1 MKTTIAALGLLL
13 AVCGAVFLFGPAQR
27 GASLSPGHLEVSF
40 PSLPIGAAAHAD
52 AHIFA
57 AGDMLFDR
65 KIRQISASE
74 GADYPFSCIDS
85 LIGSADFAVANLEGP
100 ITENP
105 SRSLGS
111 VPGSTDNYY
120 FTFPTST
127 GALLSRHH
135 LGAVDI
141 GNNHIL
147 NFGYSGLI
155 FTQENLS
162 QAGVGYFGGVN
173 ENEGIFETDINGIP
187 IVFLGYNEFG
197 GSSVAN
203 VVNEIAKEHAAGKV
217 VIVYTHWGDEY
228 VDSSPRLRP
237 VAELFAQAGANAVI
251 GSHPHVV
258 LAHEYIGDTL
268 VYYSLGNFIF
278 DQYFSNDVDHGLA
291 LMLTV
296 TKGGHVTA
304 QEHPITIGRDGRTC
318 ETVQE

>member
-13 AVCGAVFLFGPAQR
+13 AVCGAVFLFGPGHLTA
-27 GASLSPGHLEVSF
+27 APTLGHLEVS
-40 PSLPIGAAAHAD
+40 LPPLALAPAPPE

-65 KIRQISASE
+65 RIRQISAQNGS
-74 GADYPFSCIDS
+74 DYPFSCIDS
-85 LIGSADFAVANLEGP
+85 LINTADFAVANLEGP
-100 ITENP
+100 ITSNA

-127 GALLSRHH
+127 GVLLNRHH
-135 LGAVDI
+135 IGAVDL

-155 FTQENLS
+155 STQENLS

-173 ENEGIFETDINGIP
+173 ENEGVFETNINGIP

-197 GSSVAN
+197 GSPVAN

-228 VDSSPRLRP
+228 IDSSPRLRP
-237 VAELFAQAGANAVI
+237 VAQLFAEAGANAVI

-258 LAHEYIGDTL
+258 LGHEYIGDTL

-278 DQYFSNDVDHGLA
+278 DQYFSNDVDHGMA

-296 TKGGHVTA
+296 TKDGKVTA
-304 QEHPITIGRDGRTC
+304 EEHPTTIGRDGRTC
-318 ETVQE
+318 ETVQ